1 MKILIQR
8 NYNPVPKIKN
18 IQLGLTKPLLLFGFA
33 ISAQRKFELLTLSKK
48 VQLPNCKEEF
58 PLSAVSQFS
67 NRKLTCKIIPASNK
81 AWYNDLLADGKMK
94 IHQPPDPRLSDNE
107 RFEIKAAV
115 PKVAEVV
122 IGKFLKEFC

>member
-33 ISAQRKFELLTLSKK
+33 ISAQRKFELLALSKK

-58 PLSAVSQFS
+58 LFSAVSQFPNS
-67 NRKLTCKIIPASNK
+67 KITYKIIHASNK
-81 AWYNDLLADGKMK
+81 AWCNVSLPDGKMK
-94 IHQPPDPRLSDNE
+94 IYQPPDLGLSGIE
-107 RFEIKAAV
+107 KFEIKAAT
-115 PKVAEVV
+115 PKVRERV